1 MVKSVLTRQRR
12 PLLVAC
18 LLAAA
23 GLWIAIPTGKAEA
36 GIFFGIGIFLGL
48 LNHILTEVGLARNL
62 ETGDQLS
69 RKQFAMGSFGRLM
82 IVTVIAF
89 GLAIPFWPN
98 GIAVFVGLA
107 LMHLIVIVF
116 TGLPLL
122 NEMKKA

>member
-1 MVKSVLTRQRR
+1 MVKSVLIRQRR

-23 GLWIAIPTGKAEA
+23 GLWVAIPSGKAEA
-36 GIFFGIGIFLGL
+36 GVFFAMGIFLGL
-48 LNHILTEVGLARNL
+48 LNHILTEVGLAKNL

-69 RKQFAMGSFGRLM
+69 RKQFALGSFGRLA

-89 GLAIPFWPN
+89 ALAVPFWPY
-98 GIAVFVGLA
+98 GIAVFIGLA
-107 LMHLIVIVF
+107 LMHLIVVVF

-122 NEMKKA
+122 NEMRKA